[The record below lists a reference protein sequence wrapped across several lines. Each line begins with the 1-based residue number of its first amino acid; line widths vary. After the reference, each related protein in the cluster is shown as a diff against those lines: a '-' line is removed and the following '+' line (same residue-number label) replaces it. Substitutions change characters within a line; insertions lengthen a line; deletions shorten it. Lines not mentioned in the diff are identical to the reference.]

1 MKVVIKCGNV
11 CFNFMELFIRVS
23 IFEVVTL
30 FFSFSV
36 AVPMYKIHD
45 LDEGFSFLATVA
57 NDK

>member
-1 MKVVIKCGNV
+1 
-11 CFNFMELFIRVS
+11 MELFIRVS

-57 NDK
+57 NDSRNLTFPISIVKV

>member
-1 MKVVIKCGNV
+1 MK
-11 CFNFMELFIRVS
+11 LFIRVS